1 MFFSRAHNNPSP
13 QTRLALEQAL
23 GTVKKQ
29 EDKMAVVGDL
39 VDTRVDG
46 PTRIDFSEQV
56 RETKDLVYTRVDG
69 PTRIDFSE
77 QVRQKQ
83 KT

>member
-39 VDTRVDG
+39 VDMRVDG

-56 RETKDLVYTRVDG
+56 
-69 PTRIDFSE
+69 S
-77 QVRQKQ
+77 
-83 KT
+83 

>member
-13 QTRLALEQAL
+13 QTRLTLEQAL

-29 EDKMAVVGDL
+29 EDKMAMVG
-39 VDTRVDG
+39 
-46 PTRIDFSEQV
+46 
-56 RETKDLVYTRVDG
+56 DLVYTRVDG

-77 QVRQKQ
+77 QGRQKQ
-83 KT
+83 KTWWTPEWTDRPGQISQIR